1 MLVLTRKVR
10 EEILIG
16 PDIRIVLVSIKGQQ
30 ARIGIVAPKDITVLR
45 KELTDEGNPPADH

>member
-30 ARIGIVAPKDITVLR
+30 ATATSRSVTLR
-45 KELTDEGNPPADH
+45 PR